1 MLRSCFFHYTG
12 FTTNAFGMTMNKSFF
27 EAWRVKKD
35 SGFNLESVATLPMD
49 IDDFDADKQDM
60 KALFDKLNKLQTT
73 LYAGKTRGLLLVLQ
87 GMDTSGK
94 DGVIRHVFSHISPLG
109 VHAHAFS
116 APTEEEKRHDF
127 LWRIHSKVPGR
138 GDMAIFNRSHYED
151 VLVTRVRGWISEK
164 TVQSRCQDILNF
176 EAMLHDEGITVLKC
190 FLHISKKEQKK
201 RLQARL
207 DEPSKHWKLQA
218 SDFEDRKLWPDFMQA
233 YQEALSI
240 TSTENAPWYIV
251 PADSKPYRDYF
262 LAELLVHTLE
272 GMKLSMPQPTF
283 DLSKVKLD

>member
-1 MLRSCFFHYTG
+1 MSKDL
-12 FTTNAFGMTMNKSFF
+12 F
-27 EAWRVKKD
+27 EPWRVQPNSRFD
-35 SGFNLESVATLPMD
+35 LEGMATLPFKAK
-49 IDDFDADKQDM
+49 DFEADDADL
-60 KALFDKLNKLQTT
+60 KALFDKLNKLQNT
-73 LYAGKTRGLLLVLQ
+73 LYAGKSRGLLLVLQ

-94 DGVIRHVFSHISPLG
+94 DGVIRHVFSHVSPLG
-109 VHAHAFS
+109 VHAQAFG

-138 GDMAIFNRSHYED
+138 GEMVIFNRSHYED
-151 VLVTRVRGWISEK
+151 VLVTKVRGWIKPK
-164 TVQSRCQDILNF
+164 TVQSRYQDIVNF
-176 EAMLHDEGITVLKC
+176 EAMLEDEGITVLKC
-190 FLHISKKEQKK
+190 YLHISKKEQKK

-207 DEPSKHWKLQA
+207 DDPNKHWKLQA

-233 YQEALSI
+233 YQAAMSA

-272 GMKLSMPQPTF
+272 GMKLSMPKPSF
-283 DLSKVKLD
+283 DLSSVTLT